1 MSFLIK
7 IGVEKSLSGDEVVK
21 DIQVKQKRIFS
32 DFIKELLRSKNLS
45 FRKTARIAQELGFEI
60 SPSAIYKAVH
70 NSKKTPIK
78 PVYIRMFATIFN
90 MERSEIVEKILDD
103 KYADYFF
110 EDIKSHQEVLT
121 KALQFVK
128 EGNIE
133 EARYFISKYIDLL
146 KDLKEEKRWKDAEYD
161 LNMKFISSL
170 KDMGR
175 HRVALEQCRTLLNSG
190 DYNVNSVS
198 KKDLL
203 RTIDIL
209 HMMTCLL
216 YRLKRNSEF
225 EIYYKAGV
233 MLAEK
238 KLKDIFQKLRFD
250 GVKANLLYDN
260 KLYDEAM
267 AINSEIVKT
276 LRKYADRFQ
285 KDPRLSRKY
294 LCNLSS
300 ALTNLG
306 WCLIDAARKKE
317 EREKGLEYMEEG
329 YQTIQKTDHRKL
341 LAHITFYLARGNYA
355 LGNYEKA
362 KSLFFKSK
370 KIAEQDQFL
379 DLMAFNLWGLSMT
392 SEAMGQPESA
402 EQYLLL
408 ARSQIKKVEEDTN
421 EKRKMEEYLEAKGK
435 RV

>member
-1 MSFLIK
+1 
-7 IGVEKSLSGDEVVK
+7 VK
-21 DIQVKQKRIFS
+21 NDQVKQKTIFS
-32 DFIKELLRSKNLS
+32 DFIKELLRSRNLS
-45 FRKTARIAQELGFEI
+45 FRKTAKIAQELGFEI

-70 NSKKTPIK
+70 NSRKSPIK

-90 MERSEIVEKILDD
+90 MDRSQIVEKMLDD

-110 EDIKSHQEVLT
+110 EDIKNNQEILSR
-121 KALQFVK
+121 ALKFVK

-133 EARYFISKYIDLL
+133 EARYFISKYVAF
-146 KDLKEEKRWKDAEYD
+146 LKELKGEKSWKGAEFE
-161 LNMKFISSL
+161 LNMKFVSSL

-175 HRVALEQCRTLLNSG
+175 HRFALEQSRTLLNSG
-190 DYNVNSVS
+190 DYNVNSEN
-198 KKDLL
+198 KEDLL

-250 GVKANLLYDN
+250 GVKANLLHDN
-260 KLYDEAM
+260 KLYDEAI
-267 AINSEIVKT
+267 AYNTEIVKS
-276 LRKYADRFQ
+276 LRTYSDRFQ
-285 KDPRLSRKY
+285 KDQKLSQKY
-294 LCNLSS
+294 LCNISS

-317 EREKGLEYMEEG
+317 EMKRGLEHMEEG
-329 YQTIQKTDHRKL
+329 YQTIQKANHRKL
-341 LAHITFYLARGNYA
+341 LAHIIFYLARGNYA
-355 LGNYEKA
+355 LGDYQKA
-362 KSLFFKSK
+362 RSLFFKSK
-370 KIAEQDQFL
+370 KIAEEDQFL
-379 DLMAFNLWGLSMT
+379 DLMAFSLWGLSMT
-392 SEAMGQPESA
+392 YEAMGEQKSA

-421 EKRKMEEYLEAKGK
+421 EKREMEEYLEAKGK

>member
-1 MSFLIK
+1 
-7 IGVEKSLSGDEVVK
+7 VKSDQ
-21 DIQVKQKRIFS
+21 IKQKTIFA
-32 DFIKELLRSKNLS
+32 DFIKELLNSKNLS
-45 FRKTARIAQELGFEI
+45 FRKTAKIAQELGFEI
-60 SPSAIYKAVH
+60 SPSAIYKAIH
-70 NSKKTPIK
+70 NSKKSPLK
-78 PVYIRMFATIFN
+78 PMYIRMFATIFN
-90 MERSEIVEKILDD
+90 MDRSEIVEKILDD

-110 EDIKSHQEVLT
+110 EDIKSYQEVLSQ
-121 KALQFVK
+121 ALKFVK
-128 EGNIE
+128 EGNID
-133 EARYFISKYIDLL
+133 EARYFISKYIAF
-146 KDLKEEKRWKDAEYD
+146 LKEFKEDKVWKDTEYD

-190 DYNVNSVS
+190 DYNVNSEN
-198 KKDLL
+198 KNDLL

-250 GVKANLLYDN
+250 GVKANFLHDN
-260 KLYDEAM
+260 KLYDEAV
-267 AINSEIVKT
+267 AYNTEIVNA
-276 LRKYADRFQ
+276 LRKYSNRFQ
-285 KDPRLSRKY
+285 KDQNLSRKY
-294 LCNLSS
+294 LCNISS

-306 WCLIDAARKKE
+306 WCLIDAARNEEEMKE
-317 EREKGLEYMEEG
+317 GLEYIEEG

-341 LAHITFYLARGNYA
+341 LAHIIFYLARGNYA
-355 LGNYEKA
+355 LGDYERA
-362 KSLFFKSK
+362 RSLFFKSK
-370 KIAEQDQFL
+370 KIAEEDQFL

-392 SEAMGQPESA
+392 YEALDEHKSA
-402 EQYLLL
+402 EQYLFL

-435 RV
+435 GV

>member
-1 MSFLIK
+1 VVNCIEEQETLP
-7 IGVEKSLSGDEVVK
+7 GDGVVK
-21 DIQVKQKRIFS
+21 DNRIKQKTIFA
-32 DFIKELLRSKNLS
+32 DFIKELLRSRNLS

-70 NSKKTPIK
+70 NSKKSPIK
-78 PVYIRMFATIFN
+78 PVYVRMFATIFN
-90 MERSEIVEKILDD
+90 MDRSEIVEKMLDD

-110 EDIKSHQEVLT
+110 EDVKSHEEILSQ
-121 KALQFVK
+121 ALQFVK

-133 EARYFISKYIDLL
+133 EARYFISKYVMLL
-146 KDLKEEKRWKDAEYD
+146 RELKEERDWRNIEYD
-161 LNMKFISSL
+161 LNMKFVSSL

-175 HRVALEQCRTLLNSG
+175 HRFALEQCRTLLNSG
-190 DYNVNSVS
+190 NYDVNSDN
-198 KKDLL
+198 KRELL

-209 HMMTCLL
+209 HMMACLL

-250 GVKANLLYDN
+250 GAKANLLHDN
-260 KLYDEAM
+260 KLFDEAI
-267 AINSEIVKT
+267 AYNTEIVKT
-276 LRKYADRFQ
+276 LRKYSDRFQ
-285 KDPRLSRKY
+285 KDQKLSKQY

-317 EREKGLEYMEEG
+317 EMAKGLEHIEEG
-329 YQTIQKTDHRKL
+329 YEIIQKTDHRKL
-341 LAHITFYLARGNYA
+341 LAHIIFYLARGNYA
-355 LGNYEKA
+355 LGDYQRA
-362 KSLFFKSK
+362 RTLFFKSK

-392 SEAMGQPESA
+392 YEAIGEHKSA

-408 ARSQIKKVEEDTN
+408 ATSQIKKVEEDTN
-421 EKRKMEEYLEAKGK
+421 EKREMEEYLETKGK

>member
-1 MSFLIK
+1 
-7 IGVEKSLSGDEVVK
+7 VK
-21 DIQVKQKRIFS
+21 NGQVKQKRIFS

-78 PVYIRMFATIFN
+78 PLYIRMFATIFN
-90 MERSEIVEKILDD
+90 MDRSEIVEKILDD

-110 EDIKSHQEVLT
+110 EDVKNHRQALT
-121 KALQFVK
+121 EALKFVK

-146 KDLKEEKRWKDAEYD
+146 KDLKEEKRWKDIEFE
-161 LNMKFISSL
+161 LNMKFVSSL

-175 HRVALEQCRTLLNSG
+175 HRMALEQCRTLLNSG
-190 DYNVNSVS
+190 DYNVNSGS

-225 EIYYKAGV
+225 EIYYKAGAMV
-233 MLAEK
+233 AEK
-238 KLKDIFQKLRFD
+238 KLKDIFQKLRFV
-250 GVKANLLYDN
+250 GVKANLLHDN
-260 KLYDEAM
+260 KLYDEAI
-267 AINSEIVKT
+267 ALNTEVVNT
-276 LRKYADRFQ
+276 LRKYSDKFQ
-285 KDPRLSRKY
+285 KDTKLSKKY

-317 EREKGLEYMEEG
+317 ERERGLEYLEEG

-341 LAHITFYLARGNYA
+341 LAHIIFYLARGNYA

-362 KSLFFKSK
+362 KSLFYKSK
-370 KIAEQDQFL
+370 KIAEQNQFL

-392 SEAMGQPESA
+392 SEATSEPESA

-421 EKRKMEEYLEAKGK
+421 EKREMEEYLEAKGK

>member
-1 MSFLIK
+1 M
-7 IGVEKSLSGDEVVK
+7 K
-21 DIQVKQKRIFS
+21 DNQIKQKTIFA
-32 DFIKELLRSKNLS
+32 DFIKELLRSRNLS
-45 FRKTARIAQELGFEI
+45 FRKTARIAHELGFEI

-70 NSKKTPIK
+70 NSKKSPIK
-78 PVYIRMFATIFN
+78 PVYVRMFATIFN
-90 MERSEIVEKILDD
+90 MDRSEIVEKMLDD
-103 KYADYFF
+103 QYADYFF
-110 EDIKSHQEVLT
+110 EDVKSHQEALF

-133 EARYFISKYIDLL
+133 EARYFLSKYIALL
-146 KDLKEEKRWKDAEYD
+146 RELKEEKGWKETEFD

-175 HRVALEQCRTLLNSG
+175 HRFALEQCRTLLNSG
-190 DYNVNSVS
+190 NYNVNSDNKTELS
-198 KKDLL
+198 H
-203 RTIDIL
+203 TIDIL

-238 KLKDIFQKLRFD
+238 RLNDIFQKLRFD
-250 GVKANLLYDN
+250 AVKANLLHDN
-260 KLYDEAM
+260 KLFDEAITYN
-267 AINSEIVKT
+267 ADIVKT
-276 LRKYADRFQ
+276 LRKYSDRFQ
-285 KDPRLSRKY
+285 KDPKLSRKY
-294 LCNLSS
+294 ICNLAS

-317 EREKGLEYMEEG
+317 EMTKGLEYMEEG
-329 YQTIQKTDHRKL
+329 YETIQKTDHRKL
-341 LAHITFYLARGNYA
+341 LSHIIFYLARGHYA
-355 LGNYEKA
+355 LGDHEKA
-362 KSLFFKSK
+362 RTLFFKSK
-370 KIAEQDQFL
+370 KLSEQDQFL
-379 DLMAFNLWGLSMT
+379 DLMAFSLWGLSMT
-392 SEAMGQPESA
+392 YEAMGDHKSA

-421 EKRKMEEYLEAKGK
+421 EKREMEEYLEAKGK

>member
-1 MSFLIK
+1 MNGESKEGKPFT
-7 IGVEKSLSGDEVVK
+7 GDEAVK
-21 DIQVKQKRIFS
+21 NDHVKQKTIFS
-32 DFIKELLRSKNLS
+32 DFIKELLRSRNLS
-45 FRKTARIAQELGFEI
+45 FRKTAKIAHELGFEI
-60 SPSAIYKAVH
+60 SPSAIYKAIH
-70 NSKKTPIK
+70 NSKKSPIK

-90 MERSEIVEKILDD
+90 MDRSEIFEKMLDD

-110 EDIKSHQEVLT
+110 EDIKNHQEVPS

-133 EARYFISKYIDLL
+133 EARYFISKYVAFLMEL
-146 KDLKEEKRWKDAEYD
+146 KGERTWRDAEYD
-161 LNMKFISSL
+161 LNMKFISGL

-175 HRVALEQCRTLLNSG
+175 HRFALEQCRTLLNSG
-190 DYNVNSVS
+190 EYSVNSDN

-209 HMMTCLL
+209 HMMACLL

-238 KLKDIFQKLRFD
+238 RLKDIFQKLRFD
-250 GVKANLLYDN
+250 AVKANLLHDN
-260 KLYDEAM
+260 KLFDEAI
-267 AINSEIVKT
+267 AYNTEIVKT
-276 LRKYADRFQ
+276 LRKYADQFQ
-285 KDPRLSRKY
+285 KDKKLSQKY

-306 WCLIDAARKKE
+306 WCLIDAARKKDE
-317 EREKGLEYMEEG
+317 MKSGLEYIEEG
-329 YQTIQKTDHRKL
+329 YQIIKKADHRKL
-341 LAHITFYLARGNYA
+341 LAHIIFYLARGNYA
-355 LGNYEKA
+355 LGDYQKA
-362 KSLFFKSK
+362 RSLFFKSK
-370 KIAEQDQFL
+370 KIAEEDQFL

-392 SEAMGQPESA
+392 YEAMGEQKSA
-402 EQYLLL
+402 EQYLFL

-421 EKRKMEEYLEAKGK
+421 EKKEMEEYLETKGR